1 MPRPS
6 PGSILEQLEAAFREK
21 PAIHR
26 FPGSMAGRVQEL
38 SRTVVSEYGGD
49 AARVWTEAKDAD
61 DLRRRIG
68 DLPGFGKMKITALG
82 SVLAKRYGLPQ
93 AQELVPSLPTL
104 GDVDSPEAL
113 ERFQAA
119 KRAYKASMRPPAPVD
134 FGAGS
139 VRVALHREG
148 SGMAATPRPLP
159 PAESQEG
166 RRLPRHGSTRTRR
179 LRAALRRNDADG
191 TMTRRVSRRP
201 SAS

>member
-1 MPRPS
+1 MRTSVLPLVFRRVQPDRLYFTGNDEADRLLAEEPLALLIGFALDQQVS
-6 PGSILEQLEAAFREK
+6 VPVAFSGPLKMKQRLGTLDADAIAGLDPEQLEAAFREK

-68 DLPGFGKMKITALG
+68 DLPGFGRMKITALG
-82 SVLAKRYGLPQ
+82 SVLAKRYGCRRHR
-93 AQELVPSLPTL
+93 SSCRTHPTL

-119 KRAYKASMRPPAPVD
+119 KRAYKAS
-134 FGAGS
+134 
-139 VRVALHREG
+139 
-148 SGMAATPRPLP
+148 
-159 PAESQEG
+159 
-166 RRLPRHGSTRTRR
+166 
-179 LRAALRRNDADG
+179 LRAAR
-191 TMTRRVSRRP
+191 S
-201 SAS
+201 S